1 MSSLF
6 WQHSGF
12 DQWKVAY
19 KFVMSHVLNKPCNT
33 STIYPILWIKVKY
46 KQGNREDMREIRVT
60 RYFFEANGHQDN
72 FFEKTKN
79 PFLDK
84 V

>member
-1 MSSLF
+1 MGRYASYMSSLF

-33 STIYPILWIKVKY
+33 STIYHILWIKGWDVK
-46 KQGNREDMREIRVT
+46 KQETWIGNSEINVNENCELGNL
-60 RYFFEANGHQDN
+60 YFY
-72 FFEKTKN
+72 
-79 PFLDK
+79 
-84 V
+84 